1 MIDELCTEAKMTNFR
16 ADEDGNSAR
25 FRAGLLIPSSNT
37 TIEREYNAIGPERV
51 SWHFGRLTMTKVD
64 QEGIE
69 SQDAEI
75 DAEARKLGAA
85 RPHATLLCQ
94 SAASF
99 VMGRDYDDQLARRIA
114 DATGGPALVAGVT
127 MTDLLEALGVERIAL
142 ATPFTTEV
150 NALTTG
156 YFQAAGFSVVGVSGL
171 GIVTNFDIA
180 ALAEADLTALAT
192 SVDCSDAQ
200 AIVMPGGN
208 MPCLAHLV
216 AMEAA
221 VGKPIITTNL
231 AGMWAI
237 SKKLGFPLRGE
248 RFGRSGAL

>member
-1 MIDELCTEAKMTNFR
+1 MSNSR
-16 ADEDGNSAR
+16 AADDRNAAR

-37 TIEREYNAIGPERV
+37 TIEREYYAIGPEEV

-64 QEGIE
+64 REGIA

-75 DAEARKLGAA
+75 NAEAGKLGAA
-85 RPHATLLCQ
+85 HPHVTLLCQ

-99 VMGRDYDDQLARRIA
+99 VMGRNYDDELVRRIA
-114 DATGGPALVAGVT
+114 DATGAPALVAGAT

-142 ATPFTTEV
+142 ATPFTSEV

-156 YFQAAGFSVVGVSGL
+156 YFQTAGFSVVGVSGL
-171 GIVTNFDIA
+171 GIVTNFEIA
-180 ALAEADLTALAT
+180 ALTETDLTELAT
-192 SVDCSDAQ
+192 SVDCGDAQ

-208 MPCLAHLV
+208 MPCLAYLV

-237 SKKLGFPLRGE
+237 TRTLGFPLRGD
-248 RFGRSGAL
+248 RFGRSGTL